1 MTKKSVKKSP
11 KSRNVPTLKAQ
22 KIPMSESRIKP
33 VAQDVNSYWSNTAAY
48 YAIIVCAIFYF
59 SYSDY
64 KSYIEKKRLEMSE
77 VAYEVEMNFLN
88 TLGYAESTL
97 NQINRQIADSKLKTP
112 EIKKILSSFN
122 SANYSYTSIKD
133 VLSVGTFYWVDA
145 NKHLVASSAGTISR
159 PIDLSNRDYLESAK
173 NDLGKIHT
181 GSAVIGASSGQH
193 VIPAGV
199 AVVDSK
205 GKYLGTSVVSF
216 KIDSLVEKFKRL
228 IGHYKTDFAILS
240 DNNKVLME
248 SELGLF
254 SENIQLLRSLTDVDG
269 SVTEEVVSD
278 FSFTDRDG
286 GFITLRNVRGYP
298 YKILVGYKNT
308 TLTSEIM
315 SENFPHLIE
324 LLIITFAF
332 AMIFLFFH
340 DAVSRKSEY

>member
-1 MTKKSVKKSP
+1 MIKKSVKKSP
-11 KSRNVPTLKAQ
+11 KSRNVPALKVQ
-22 KIPMSESRIKP
+22 KVPATESRMKP
-33 VAQDVNSYWSNTAAY
+33 VTQHLSTYWSSTAIY

-64 KSYIEKKRLEMSE
+64 KSYIEKKRLEMTE

-97 NQINRQIADSKLKTP
+97 NQLNRQIVDSKLKNH

-122 SANYSYTSIKD
+122 STNYSYTSIKD
-133 VLSVGTFYWVDA
+133 ILSVGTFYWVDA

-159 PIDLSNRDYLESAK
+159 PIDLSSRDYLESAK
-173 NDLGKIHT
+173 KDLGKIHT
-181 GSAVIGASSGQH
+181 GSTVIGASSGQH

-199 AVVDSK
+199 AVADAK

-216 KIDSLVEKFKRL
+216 KISSLIEKFKRS

-254 SENIQLLRSLTDVDG
+254 SENIELLRKLADVND
-269 SVTEEVVSD
+269 SVNEEVVSD

-308 TLTSEIM
+308 TLTSEII
-315 SENFPHLIE
+315 SENYPHLIE
-324 LLIITFAF
+324 LLIITFVF
-332 AMIFLFFH
+332 VMIFLFFYE
-340 DAVSRKSEY
+340 AVSRKSS